1 MNIRNVIFFIAACF
15 LLYTL
20 SVITAGCAQI
30 VAPTGGPRD
39 SLPPVLLNSTPP
51 NGSLNFKENRIV
63 LTFDEYVH
71 LDKLQEN
78 LLATPTPKTIPNID
92 SKLRT
97 VTIRIRDT
105 LEPNTTYRFDMG
117 NSIRDINENNPVKN
131 FSFVFS
137 TGSYIDS
144 LEFSGN
150 VQLAETGKPDTTLL
164 VFLYNDLDDSA
175 VLKHKPRYITRLNT
189 KGDFRFHNLAPGTY
203 NVFALKDESGQKVYN
218 SKDELFAFADSTVT
232 IADTLKHVNLF
243 AYAEEKPKPKESGTS
258 AASADKSLKYSTSI
272 ANGRQDLLTPLT
284 IQFNRKLK
292 DFDSLKIKLTDTLSN
307 PLKSV
312 AISIDSTNKKIT
324 IKNQWLDNS
333 DYKLIIAKDFA
344 TDTLGTGLLKADTV
358 SFKTKKEGDYGSL
371 KINFKNLEKFKNP
384 VLQFVT
390 NNEVSNSYPLSS
402 SQWSIKLFNP
412 GDYEI
417 RILEDANQNGMWDT
431 GSYELKRQPEKVY
444 TIPQKINI
452 KANWDN
458 ERDIIL

>member
-15 LLYTL
+15 LFYTL
-20 SVITAGCAQI
+20 SIIASGCAQI

-117 NSIRDINENNPVKN
+117 NSISDINENNPVKD

-189 KGDFRFHNLAPGTY
+189 KGDFKFHNLAPGTY

-218 SKDELFAFADSTVT
+218 SNDELFAFADSSVT
-232 IADTLKHVNLF
+232 IADTLKRVNLF

-258 AASADKSLKYSTSI
+258 VAAPDKGLKYSTSI

-292 DFDSLKIKLTDTLSN
+292 DFDSLKIKLTDTLFN

-333 DYKLIIAKDFA
+333 DYRLIIAKDFA
-344 TDTLGTGLLKADTV
+344 TDTLGTGLLKADTI

-390 NNEVSNSYPLSS
+390 NNEVSNSYPLKS

-412 GDYEI
+412 GDYEV
-417 RILEDANQNGMWDT
+417 RILEDANHNGIWDT